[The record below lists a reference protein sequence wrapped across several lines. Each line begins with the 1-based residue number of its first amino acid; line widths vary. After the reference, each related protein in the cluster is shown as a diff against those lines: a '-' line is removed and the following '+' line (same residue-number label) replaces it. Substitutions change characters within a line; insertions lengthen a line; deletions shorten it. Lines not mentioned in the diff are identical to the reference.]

1 MLKKMKALCGRFP
14 RKVRC
19 AAAFAAAVIIA
30 VALVSRPARWSHES
44 ELKIAPRASVA
55 PGAASEALGAVG
67 GPELAPKV
75 SILPG
80 VASEALGGKTSL
92 LQASSEPWP
101 SYGRK
106 IIRRATLEV
115 EVDGGRF
122 DEAVSRL
129 LGLADF
135 FGGYVEDSRVGAS
148 GEKRSAR
155 VVLRVPEESFGRALD
170 EVGSLGKVVSERI
183 SGQDVTEQY
192 VDVESRIKALE
203 VQEARL
209 LDLLSKAKTVDE
221 ILRIEQELSRVRTQI
236 ETHEGRLK
244 SLERLSALSAI
255 EVLLSERDA
264 AAPWPSGFL
273 GDACRAFMRT
283 VRFLGR
289 AGRWAFVFA
298 AGASP
303 VAAPAVM
310 LWLVIRRLRG
320 GRKPA
325 AG

>member
-1 MLKKMKALCGRFP
+1 MLRKMKALCGRFP
-14 RKVRC
+14 RKVLC
-19 AAAFAAAVIIA
+19 AAALAAAVVVA
-30 VALVSRPARWSHES
+30 VALVSRPARWDRES
-44 ELKIAPRASVA
+44 GPKLAAGV
-55 PGAASEALGAVG
+55 ASEALGAVG
-67 GPELAPKV
+67 GPELAPRASIPSEVGKV
-75 SILPG
+75 
-80 VASEALGGKTSL
+80 
-92 LQASSEPWP
+92 SEPWP

-106 IIRRATLEV
+106 VIRRATLEV
-115 EVDGGRF
+115 EVDGARF

-129 LGLADF
+129 LKLADF

-170 EVGSLGKVVSERI
+170 EVRSLGKVVSERI

-192 VDVESRIKALE
+192 VDVESRIKALR

-209 LDLLSKAKTVDE
+209 LDLLAKAKTVDE

-244 SLERLSALSAI
+244 WLERLSALSAV
-255 EVLLSERDA
+255 EVLLSGRDA
-264 AAPWPSGFL
+264 AAFWSSGFF
-273 GDACRAFMRT
+273 GDACGAFMRT

-289 AGRWAFVFA
+289 AGRWAVVFA

-303 VAAPAVM
+303 VAAPALV
-310 LWLVIRRLRG
+310 LWLLFRRLG
-320 GRKPA
+320 KGRKPA
-325 AG
+325 ARQDDLKCS